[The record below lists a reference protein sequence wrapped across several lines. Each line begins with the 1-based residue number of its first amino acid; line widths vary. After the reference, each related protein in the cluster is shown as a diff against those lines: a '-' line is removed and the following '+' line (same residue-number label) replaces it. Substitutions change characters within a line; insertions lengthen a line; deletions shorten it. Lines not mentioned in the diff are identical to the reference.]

1 MPPRSARQP
10 VQHRLASFFFVCS
23 THDHP
28 HTHEQETIQNAFAC
42 IKMTRTAFYQC
53 GFSSICLSVHDT
65 HPARGAGRCRDT
77 GCADA
82 PVQLFWL
89 FSIHQ
94 RSGKEDESKNQGEA
108 AGRITAITKHYSSRA
123 QSTKIGCAFSRPA
136 PYSEERRRAVSKA
149 AKKCGVNDIG
159 RSVHKNLL

>member
-1 MPPRSARQP
+1 MFKSGKWIANPIEGSGNYTLFDDVRIHLVPRETAPDS
-10 VQHRLASFFFVCS
+10 
-23 THDHP
+23 
-28 HTHEQETIQNAFAC
+28 EQFRIFEYYETEHLQMC
-42 IKMTRTAFYQC
+42 IRD
-53 GFSSICLSVHDT
+53 S
-65 HPARGAGRCRDT
+65 ARGAGRCRDT

>member
-1 MPPRSARQP
+1 MLLAPELFETDAADKYFISARIN
-10 VQHRLASFFFVCS
+10 HRGQRIFPLVLLFLNTGSVKTLLKNSIFVRYLKYLLA
-23 THDHP
+23 
-28 HTHEQETIQNAFAC
+28 
-42 IKMTRTAFYQC
+42 
-53 GFSSICLSVHDT
+53 HDT
-65 HPARGAGRCRDT
+65 HPARGAGRCRGI

-82 PVQLFWL
+82 PVQLSWL

-123 QSTKIGCAFSRPA
+123 QSTKIGCAFSLPA
-136 PYSEERRRAVSKA
+136 TYREERRRAASEA